1 MTLTEFLEYTRNA
14 EMLNAFCKAQ
24 QYLSRCEKAHCSISG
39 GADSD
44 VMLDLIIKADT
55 DKKVSYGF
63 YNTGIEY
70 EATSKHLDYLRNKYG
85 VEIKEYRAKVPVPLA
100 CKKHG
105 QPFLSKFV
113 SEMIQRLQ
121 RHNFKWED
129 KPFEELLVEYP
140 KCKAALK
147 WWCNLNGERSR
158 FNISYNKLL
167 KEFMVANPPTFSVSN
182 KCCTYAK
189 KNVAKDAEKQEQCDL
204 VMMGVRKSEGGIR
217 SVAYKSCFSE
227 RGSNS
232 VAMFRPLFWVT
243 NTDKKEYEQDCN
255 IVHSECYTVY
265 GMDRTGCAGCPFG
278 RDFEKELE
286 IIEKYEPQLYKAVIN
301 VFGDSYEYTRK
312 YREFRE
318 SEADK

>member
-1 MTLTEFLEYTRNA
+1 MTLTEFLEHTNNP
-14 EMLNAFCKAQ
+14 EIVNAFCKAQ
-24 QYLSRCEKAHCSISG
+24 RYLSKYEKAHCSISG

-44 VMLDLIIKADT
+44 DMLDLIIKADT

-70 EATSKHLDYLRNKYG
+70 EATKRHLNYLRKKYG
-85 VEIKEYRAKVPVPLA
+85 VEIKEYRAKCPVPLA
-100 CKKHG
+100 CKKYG
-105 QPFLSKFV
+105 QPFISKFV

-121 RHNFKWED
+121 RHNFVWED
-129 KPFEELLVEYP
+129 RPFEELIIEYP

-158 FNISYNKLL
+158 FNINYNKLL
-167 KEFMVANPPTFSVSN
+167 KKFMIANPPNFNISN

-204 VMMGVRKSEGGIR
+204 MIMGVRKSEGGIR

-227 RGSNS
+227 SNFNS
-232 VAMFRPLFWVT
+232 VAMFRPLFWVK
-243 NTDKKEYEQDCN
+243 NEDKKEYEQDCN
-255 IVHSECYTVY
+255 IVHSDCYTVY

-278 RDFEKELE
+278 KDFEKELK
-286 IIEKYEPQLYKAVIN
+286 IIKQYEPQLYKAVIN
-301 VFGDSYEYTRK
+301 IFGDSYEYTRK
-312 YREFRE
+312 YREFKRC
-318 SEADK
+318 DDND

>member
-1 MTLTEFLEYTRNA
+1 MTLIDFLEHTSNPK
-14 EMLNAFCKAQ
+14 MVDAFCKAQ
-24 QYLSRCEKAHCSISG
+24 LHLRRCQKAHCSISG

-55 DKKVSYGF
+55 DKKVSFGF

-70 EATSKHLDYLRNKYG
+70 EATKKHFDYLRNKYG
-85 VEIKEYRAKVPVPLA
+85 VAIKEYKARCPVPIA
-100 CKKHG
+100 CKKYG
-105 QPFLSKFV
+105 QPFISKFV

-121 RHNFKWED
+121 KHNFKWED
-129 KPFEELLVEYP
+129 RLFEELIVEYP

-158 FNISYNKLL
+158 FNINYNKSL
-167 KEFMVANPPTFSVSN
+167 KEFMVANPPNFNISN

-189 KNVAKDAEKQEQCDL
+189 KNVAKDAEKEEQCDL

-227 RGSNS
+227 MSCNS
-232 VAMFRPLFWVT
+232 IAMFRPLFWVT

-255 IVHSECYTVY
+255 IVHSDCYTIY

-278 RDFEKELE
+278 KDFEKELE
-286 IIEKYEPQLYKAVIN
+286 IIKNYEPHLYKAVIN
-301 VFGDSYEYTRK
+301 IFGDSYEYTRK
-312 YREFRE
+312 YRKFKE
-318 SEADK
+318 SEE